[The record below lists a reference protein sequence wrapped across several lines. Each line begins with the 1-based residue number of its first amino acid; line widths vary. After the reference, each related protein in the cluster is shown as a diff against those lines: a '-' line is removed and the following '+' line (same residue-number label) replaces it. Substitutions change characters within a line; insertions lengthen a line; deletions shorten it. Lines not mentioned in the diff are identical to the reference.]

1 MPHAWV
7 NGNPEIEPWRS
18 IDVAE
23 KAFAFSGVE
32 LTVFLS
38 GSEIWSPATVN
49 GTETRCH
56 QREMRVLMRWG
67 NAARI
72 ESREGSAAPRN
83 RKTSSYLHPDP
94 QKNEESHKAELQS
107 FKPLDKRGV
116 NFYFLCLSMD
126 VTHSILR
133 GSTARFP
140 RKTVRERLL
149 ASFYCGSGR
158 RGVKALT
165 PHRGGSAGGGPDTC
179 SNWTPPRSLLKH
191 RSQAQMPGKQST
203 QRDFAHARHTLA
215 AFSGRQQFSKS
226 VNQRSRGGQTT
237 GTHSCPRGPP
247 GQGGKKLAGRRQFS
261 PFMINI
267 RWSLKGTPLLWP
279 PLQIHGNTFPHTYLT
294 LPTANEML
302 SQRKR

>member
-158 RGVKALT
+158 RGSKHWLHTEGGPLEVALT
-165 PHRGGSAGGGPDTC
+165 HALTGRLREDCWSTD
-179 SNWTPPRSLLKH
+179 LK
-191 RSQAQMPGKQST
+191 PKC
-203 QRDFAHARHTLA
+203 L
-215 AFSGRQQFSKS
+215 
-226 VNQRSRGGQTT
+226 
-237 GTHSCPRGPP
+237 
-247 GQGGKKLAGRRQFS
+247 
-261 PFMINI
+261 
-267 RWSLKGTPLLWP
+267 
-279 PLQIHGNTFPHTYLT
+279 GN
-294 LPTANEML
+294 
-302 SQRKR
+302 SQRRGILHMRGTL